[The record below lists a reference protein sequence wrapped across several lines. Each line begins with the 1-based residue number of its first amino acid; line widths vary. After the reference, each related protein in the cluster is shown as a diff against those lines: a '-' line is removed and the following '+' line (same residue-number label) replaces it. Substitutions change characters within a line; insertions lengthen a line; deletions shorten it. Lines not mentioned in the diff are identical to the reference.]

1 MTSATL
7 TLGSTSCRPLRGMS
21 STASSVMSAALLLT
35 FTSVPPG
42 PWVRSLHQRLGL
54 TAGEPIDARQQGS
67 FLVGLAEVVI
77 HSQGPGPLAV
87 LVAGA
92 RSEEHTSELQSRGH
106 LVCRLLLEKKK
117 ARPDLQS
124 RSPAERTY

>member
-1 MTSATL
+1 MTSATLTLGDSWCCPMSMSPRSSRGACQGMTSATL

-92 RSEEHTSELQSRGH
+92 GGDHDDG
-106 LVCRLLLEKKK
+106 K
-117 ARPDLQS
+117 
-124 RSPAERTY
+124 